1 MAMSTDADL
10 IEYQPDILN
19 YGIDEFTDYH
29 AKAREDILRRLRTEW
44 WVRGKGFKVDLGSV
58 RTTYAL
64 EMDDTRL
71 DETQF
76 TKCAVY
82 LVLSEYALPQ
92 LTKWNATGDE
102 DKFQVMMMHYR
113 KKYDAEF
120 NQILQD
126 GVRYDF
132 DNDGTVEDI
141 EKQPFHSRRMIR

>member
-1 MAMSTDADL
+1 MAMSTDDNL
-10 IEYQPDILN
+10 IEYQPDILD

-29 AKAREDILRRLRTEW
+29 DKARDDILRRLRTEW
-44 WVRGKGFKVDLGSV
+44 WVRGKNFKVELGSV

-64 EMDDTRL
+64 EMDDTKL

-82 LVLSEYALPQ
+82 LVLCEYVLPQ

-102 DKFQVMMMHYR
+102 DKFQVMMNHYR

-126 GVRYDF
+126 GVRYDY
-132 DNDGTVEDI
+132 DSDGNIEDI